1 MIRRIPV
8 PPTGLIA
15 VVVMSAHASPD
26 NTEKMPASSASAVLA
41 ALCDLDHPVKV
52 ATAEWAATKLVD
64 PSLPERDT
72 ACRFWPE
79 GWELAA
85 GHGLQGTMLD
95 PTHGGSG
102 NDVVTALLQFEGL
115 GYGCADAGLVFALST
130 QVWTMQPLLA
140 QFGTDAQR
148 QRYLPGLADGSIKGA
163 FCITEAD
170 SGSDTFAMSTTFT
183 RNGDDPDADDDADS
197 GFVLNGHKAY
207 VTMAPEA
214 DVFVVFA
221 TSDPKL
227 GQWGV
232 TTFLID
238 ASLEGVSI
246 GPNRPKMGLRT
257 TPFADVSFEN
267 VEFGSESVL
276 GSVGSG
282 AAVFSTAMEAERAFV
297 LAAQIGSME
306 RQLDEAVAYS
316 RSRRQFDKPIGDF
329 QAVSHRLADMKLRHD
344 NSRLQLYRS
353 AALFTMGR
361 PSMGAAALAK
371 IQASEAAV
379 ASSVD
384 AILTHGARGYVTE
397 FGVEQDLRNVA
408 GGIVYGGTS
417 DIQRNIVARLLGQR
431 RTRRTP

>member
-1 MIRRIPV
+1 MTDAR
-8 PPTGLIA
+8 TG
-15 VVVMSAHASPD
+15 
-26 NTEKMPASSASAVLA
+26 SSEASAATALA
-41 ALCDLDHPVKV
+41 ALCDLDHPVKIEM
-52 ATAEWAATKLVD
+52 AEWAAAKLVD
-64 PSLPERDT
+64 PNLPERDA

-85 GHGLQGTMLD
+85 GHGVQGTMID
-95 PTHGGSG
+95 PASGGSG

-115 GYGCADAGLVFALST
+115 GYGCNDAGLVFALST

-140 QFGTDAQR
+140 QFGTEAQK
-148 QRYLPGLADGSIKGA
+148 QRFLPGLADGSIKGA
-163 FCITEAD
+163 FCISETD
-170 SGSDTFAMSTTFT
+170 SGSDTFAMATTCT
-183 RNGDDPDADDDADS
+183 PTEEGADGG

-214 DVFVVFA
+214 DVFLVFA

-227 GQWGV
+227 GQWGI
-232 TTFLID
+232 TTFVVD
-238 ASLEGVSI
+238 ATLDGISI

-257 TPFADVSFEN
+257 TPFADVTFDN
-267 VEFGSESVL
+267 VELGPDSVL

-297 LAAQIGSME
+297 LAVQIGAME

-316 RSRRQFDKPIGDF
+316 RTRRQFDQPIGDF

-344 NSRLQLYRS
+344 NSRLQLYRA
-353 AALFTMGR
+353 AALFTLGR
-361 PSMGAAALAK
+361 PSMEAAALAK

-384 AILTHGARGYVTE
+384 AILTHGARGYVSE
-397 FGVEQDLRNVA
+397 FGVERDLRNVA

-417 DIQRNIVARLLGQR
+417 DIQRNIVARMLGQR
-431 RTRRTP
+431 RPGRNPDRR